1 MTWQGRP
8 CHGATRRRSW
18 RSTAP
23 NVSAP
28 NAPSTSYRGRSMK
41 VDSPLCHLHTRTR
54 SGSSS
59 REGGVRLRHRAA
71 EPLRRGRLAEDSP
84 GGDRGPVALIPELV
98 YDELSGAGRVT
109 SSTRP
114 YSLASVTSSHRPVWK
129 S

>member
-1 MTWQGRP
+1 
-8 CHGATRRRSW
+8 ALFRS
-18 RSTAP
+18 
-23 NVSAP
+23 
-28 NAPSTSYRGRSMK
+28 
-41 VDSPLCHLHTRTR
+41 
-54 SGSSS
+54 
-59 REGGVRLRHRAA
+59 GGVRLRHRAA

-129 S
+129 SSSTRCRGCPVARATQIGRASCRERAEGGGGGG